1 MSGNTMGRAAS
12 RRGLL
17 LVVLAA
23 ALWGTSGVATKGI
36 YGLSEASPLM
46 VAALRLALGAPLLWL
61 AYRALSGEHNAHIA
75 GRDLGWMALAGA
87 SLGLSQACYFAAIA
101 RVGVAIATL
110 VTICTAPVL
119 VSLLSASLLHER
131 ITRYTALALAGA
143 LLGTTLLVGVGQP
156 AGGSQ
161 SNVATGGI
169 LLALGAA
176 GCFTAFI
183 LTSRV
188 LAPRYHPLLS
198 ITVAVSIGALL
209 LLAIAAASNGLTLHY
224 PWQAW
229 TLLLYL
235 GLAPTALGYALFFR
249 GMQHAT
255 AAQASVGSLVGPLTS
270 TALALVIF
278 GERLGPL
285 GLVGAGLLIGAVALL
300 YRHS

>member
-1 MSGNTMGRAAS
+1 MGRAAS

-101 RVGVAIATL
+101 QVGVAIATL
-110 VTICTAPVL
+110 VTICATPVL
-119 VSLLSASLLHER
+119 VSLLSATLLHER
-131 ITRYTALALAGA
+131 LTRYTAVALAGA
-143 LLGTTLLVGVGQP
+143 LLGTEMLVGAGQSAVGAQ
-156 AGGSQ
+156 
-161 SNVATGGI
+161 TGAAASGI

-176 GCFTAFI
+176 VCFTTFI
-183 LTSRV
+183 LASRV

-198 ITVAVSIGALL
+198 ITVAVSAGALL
-209 LLAIAAASNGLTLHY
+209 LLAIEAASGALTLLY
-224 PWQAW
+224 PWPAW
-229 TLLLYL
+229 SLLLYL
-235 GLAPTALGYALFFR
+235 GLVPTALGYGLFFR
-249 GMQHAT
+249 GMQHTT
-255 AAQASVGSLVGPLTS
+255 AAQASVGSLVEPLTS